1 MRHEL
6 KTDPRPFAAVWDGTK
21 LYEIRKDDRVRHVQ
35 DPNGTPGEATPYAV
49 DDKLLL
55 RETRFS
61 AEQMKGGRQL
71 EYTGRLVLCVV
82 THKLTGYGLQDG
94 WCILGIRRVE
104 LIQIHGP
111 NNDAHYKPEQ
121 PESFVNVMP
130 SLSVPEIEYKYW
142 DVKTRHDPAHVP
154 SEGSQYIGTKITD
167 MPKGFNANK
176 TATALAVAWD
186 AEGMPYCFAH
196 GRNTHVMGCKTCEVS
211 LHARCSMADKSGGT
225 RAAGAFAIVHSLG
238 YEWVDDVW
246 AIDNLRAGALA
257 ELTRQWPYSPNNAS
271 QLKLTTAPHPETGT
285 LYVTLDDMN
294 HPDTRK
300 VNVPNAVDR
309 RIDAKL
315 MSNKSG
321 GHVSYY
327 SVDVDV
333 PSKGGAPYRA
343 EAIDV
348 IASLDMTFAEGEA
361 FKAVWRCAADRC
373 GAHKDG
379 NDTRRDAEKV
389 AYYGE
394 QMTAREKKRH
404 G

>member
-6 KTDPRPFAAVWDGTK
+6 KTDPRTFDAVWKGTK
-21 LYEIRKDDRVRHVQ
+21 LYEIRKDDRTTPNKV
-35 DPNGTPGEATPYAV
+35 DPSIIVAIPYGV
-49 DDKLLL
+49 DDELLL

-61 AEQMKGGRQL
+61 AEQMKGGRML
-71 EYTGRLVLCVV
+71 EYTGREVLCVV
-82 THKLTGYGLQDG
+82 THKLGFADGKPEYGIMPG
-94 WCILGIRRVE
+94 WCILGIKRLE
-104 LIQIHGP
+104 LIDRKGP
-111 NNDAHYKPEQ
+111 HDGAHYRPDQ
-121 PESFVNVMP
+121 PESFINRMP
-130 SLSVPEIEYKYW
+130 SPSAAGIGTVVGEGI
-142 DVKTRHDPAHVP
+142 KTRDPLFTPPRDLSGLAQAFETHDPK
-154 SEGSQYIGTKITD
+154 GTTD
-167 MPKGFNANK
+167 VSGKKVKDFAADK

-186 AEGMPYCFAH
+186 PEGMPYCFAH
-196 GRNTHVMGCKTCEVS
+196 GHNTHVMDCRTCEVS
-211 LHARCSMADKSGGT
+211 LHARCSMETERRKK
-225 RAAGAFAIVHSLG
+225 
-238 YEWVDDVW
+238 DV
-246 AIDNLRAGALA
+246 
-257 ELTRQWPYSPNNAS
+257 P
-271 QLKLTTAPHPETGT
+271 
-285 LYVTLDDMN
+285 V
-294 HPDTRK
+294 
-300 VNVPNAVDR
+300 AVDR
-309 RIDAKL
+309 RIDAKQ
-315 MSNKSG
+315 MSNSSG

-327 SVDVDV
+327 SVDVDT

>member
-21 LYEIRKDDRVRHVQ
+21 LYEIRKDDRKSTGMGVGMDIPH
-35 DPNGTPGEATPYAV
+35 PYAV
-49 DDKLLL
+49 DDELLL

-61 AEQMKGGRQL
+61 GEQMKGGRLL
-71 EYTGRLVLCVV
+71 EYTGREVLCVV

-94 WCILGIRRVE
+94 WCTLGIRRVE
-104 LIQIHGP
+104 LIHSHGP
-111 NNDAHYKPEQ
+111 QRDARYKPEQ
-121 PESFVNVMP
+121 PESFENVMP
-130 SLSVPEIEYKYW
+130 SSSASEIEFKYW
-142 DVKTRHDPAHVP
+142 DVKTRRDPAYVA
-154 SEGSQYIGTKITD
+154 SEGSQYIGIKIAD
-167 MPKGFNANK
+167 MPKDFDANK

-186 AEGMPYCFAH
+186 GEGMPYCFAH
-196 GRNTHVMGCKTCEVS
+196 GRNTHVMDCRTCEVS
-211 LHARCSMADKSGGT
+211 LHARCSMETERRKK
-225 RAAGAFAIVHSLG
+225 
-238 YEWVDDVW
+238 DVPV
-246 AIDNLRAGALA
+246 
-257 ELTRQWPYSPNNAS
+257 E
-271 QLKLTTAPHPETGT
+271 
-285 LYVTLDDMN
+285 
-294 HPDTRK
+294 
-300 VNVPNAVDR
+300 VDR
-309 RIDAKL
+309 RIDAKQ

-327 SVDVDV
+327 SVDVDN

>member
-6 KTDPRPFAAVWDGTK
+6 KTDPRTFDTVWKGTK
-21 LYEIRKDDRVRHVQ
+21 LYEIRKDDRHR
-35 DPNGTPGEATPYAV
+35 DDTPAPCIGYKV
-49 DDKLLL
+49 DDELLL
-55 RETRFS
+55 RETEFS
-61 AEQMKGGRQL
+61 GEQMRGGRML
-71 EYTGRLVLCVV
+71 GYTGREVVCVV
-82 THKLTGYGLQDG
+82 THKLTGFADGRPEYGIMPG

-104 LIQIHGP
+104 LINKKGP
-111 NNDAHYKPEQ
+111 YGGAHYSPKQ
-121 PESFVNVMP
+121 PNDFANVQT
-130 SLSVPEIEYKYW
+130 STSAY
-142 DVKTRHDPAHVP
+142 DVKAGVSSELLGTVVGTNVKTHDPLFTPILIEPGQVWIDSIGAEIVINSTTDDYKVHTSAGTYARGLIEKCWKLKEP
-154 SEGSQYIGTKITD
+154 IASEGSQFIDTKIAD
-167 MPKGFNANK
+167 MPKRFESNK

-186 AEGMPYCFAH
+186 AEGAPYCFAH
-196 GRNTHVMGCKTCEVS
+196 GRNTHVMDCRTCEVS
-211 LHARCSMADKSGGT
+211 IHARCSMETERRKK
-225 RAAGAFAIVHSLG
+225 
-238 YEWVDDVW
+238 DV
-246 AIDNLRAGALA
+246 
-257 ELTRQWPYSPNNAS
+257 P
-271 QLKLTTAPHPETGT
+271 
-285 LYVTLDDMN
+285 V
-294 HPDTRK
+294 
-300 VNVPNAVDR
+300 AVER
-309 RIDAKL
+309 RIDAKQ

-327 SVDVDV
+327 SVDVDN